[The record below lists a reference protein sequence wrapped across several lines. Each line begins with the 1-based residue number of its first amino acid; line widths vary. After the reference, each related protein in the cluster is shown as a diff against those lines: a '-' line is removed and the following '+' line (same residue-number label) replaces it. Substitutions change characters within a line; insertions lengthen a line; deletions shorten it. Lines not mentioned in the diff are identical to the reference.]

1 MKVIIEFD
9 CGNAAFSDDF
19 YAEMSR
25 ILAQAKGKV
34 MHQLDRAPGCVCT
47 APEAGDK
54 LLDSNGNTA
63 GTVQVLP

>member
-1 MKVIIEFD
+1 MIIEFD

-34 MHQLDRAPGCVCT
+34 MHQLERPGAP
-47 APEAGDK
+47 APEVRPPA
-54 LLDSNGNTA
+54 SRW
-63 GTVQVLP
+63 P